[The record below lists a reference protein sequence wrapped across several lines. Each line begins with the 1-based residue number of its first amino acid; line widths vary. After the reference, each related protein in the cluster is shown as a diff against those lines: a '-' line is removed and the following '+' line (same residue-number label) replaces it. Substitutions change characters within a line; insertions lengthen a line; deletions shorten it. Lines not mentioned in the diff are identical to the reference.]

1 MRFLLPFSMWILSL
15 ARPDFESAI
24 PFFELDENTRTSGAY
39 RHRAKKI
46 EERLNGRRE
55 GSITTPTHSN
65 RRIPLFGS
73 ISEPLA
79 RSEGW
84 VGGKGMKKIMI
95 VKDKKKV
102 NEKAQGINIHPLPKG
117 AKAVS
122 LPSADKEIQSISD
135 LRRKFNVSLNTG
147 ESILPPIT
155 DSTES
160 TEWPPMRSTLP
171 PKGGE
176 FNKQTFLLLS
186 GWLNSEKGKKRSQR
200 KEDEEWN
207 ERRRIPMIRALARS
221 RPIVRIDDIAE
232 APNGISSIVSIT
244 TTSPISTTQRI
255 SRRHRKRMKKPFQ
268 KIFKEFSS
276 MSFSPME
283 EKISVTTVIPPSRN
297 IETTE
302 FVENLAES
310 IEKEESEVVS
320 KRREHRKRNYGLNPL
335 MYKVVDGVLYDR
347 AGQPVRRVDIPFRDE
362 PRKPKSFLGPAKNID
377 DQEIEHDEISI
388 RSTNHIFYE
397 PTTPFSP
404 HTPSFDIDS
413 SSLSLDPLPLPT
425 AAMVSFPQSTT
436 QFHWGSPL
444 ATTPLSIMRDGKIPP
459 PFPFVNCYM
468 NNDGFM
474 CCNRTLESILRSSYE
489 SLPCRKGRNGC
500 SVQHIVKR
508 VRNEVEKRF
517 GTSFEVL
524 SSLGDFAMHAHFA
537 SDLTCKIEKEGRF
550 IAAYAT
556 PKSTDSSFSQ
566 VTDYMMIP
574 RDRSLSN
581 PKELQIKNR
590 KKIISNQAIPPPSPL
605 PAERFNGGFAQTPE
619 QSLEFLHSSTLTTTI
634 PNISVNLGEQLD
646 SPSVDV
652 TKPDD
657 NFHRAVP
664 FHERSRGKND
674 FSFQ

>member
-1 MRFLLPFSMWILSL
+1 MEGEKDQLLLQLIQML
-15 ARPDFESAI
+15 
-24 PFFELDENTRTSGAY
+24 
-39 RHRAKKI
+39 
-46 EERLNGRRE
+46 
-55 GSITTPTHSN
+55 

-95 VKDKKKV
+95 VKDKKK
-102 NEKAQGINIHPLPKG
+102 
-117 AKAVS
+117 
-122 LPSADKEIQSISD
+122 
-135 LRRKFNVSLNTG
+135 FNVSLNTG

-171 PKGGE
+171 PKG
-176 FNKQTFLLLS
+176 
-186 GWLNSEKGKKRSQR
+186 EKGKKRSQR

-377 DQEIEHDEISI
+377 DQEVGKIEHDEISI